1 MLRDSSIPTSSS
13 PTVRK
18 IGLATL
24 VSLVSFWVPLP
35 FLNFDSHHDGLS
47 LTTIELTKQAIQNG
61 NPVPFNQYG
70 PFWTVPYL
78 AISYFIPSDF
88 LFLGMRIVTV
98 SIYLA
103 TSLIMYKLSRLFLT
117 KNFSV
122 FASILFLGAQPF
134 TSDYGS
140 SLVPW
145 PSVVIMPLMPL
156 IAYLMIRKDIPS
168 RSLWK
173 MGISV
178 GAMVPLVILT
188 RVQVGFLLVLTLFFW
203 LLWRRS
209 LSLAASVALGFGLSL
224 ILALS
229 TLHALGWL
237 DKALFDQFVFGATYL
252 SADKSTFPKP
262 VITLVSALLC
272 ALFLLA
278 LDYFKRGFNVF
289 FVVKKPFFFLSVGSI
304 GLISSSYLLLV
315 RKVDFTNSLV
325 LITRRFWIVVCLGVL
340 LYSGVTLLLKLVRKK
355 DFSYIFPRDG
365 QDGLLLSLCVSFQS
379 QIYPLFDQ
387 MHFWWGSPLTFIIL
401 ALVLSRVRENL
412 KIDINRKTLI
422 LFAASCLLIVANLIP
437 WISQVSKE
445 KVAMPSEIGKLIYS
459 GSQNSIIQKGEQ
471 DFFAK
476 YITPGARVLNLC
488 DDPNI
493 FFKPNTYIPA
503 SRFFVFWGEQMS
515 HAEGVLDSFKN
526 SNPDFIL
533 TCGLTHAP
541 ALRVKQEKLQSELV
555 QTIFPGASPFATLA
569 LEPNKVWSIY
579 KPSKS

>member
-1 MLRDSSIPTSSS
+1 MTRGSSNPTSSS
-13 PTVRK
+13 PTVGK
-18 IGLATL
+18 IGFATL
-24 VSLVSFWVPLP
+24 VCLVSFWLPLP
-35 FLNFDSHHDGLS
+35 FLNFDPHHDGLS
-47 LTTIELTKQAIQNG
+47 LSTIELTKQAIQNG
-61 NPVPFNQYG
+61 SPVPFNQYG
-70 PFWTVPYL
+70 PFWTMPYL
-78 AISYFIPSDF
+78 AISYLIPGDY

-98 SIYLA
+98 FIYLA

-122 FASILFLGAQPF
+122 FASTLFLGAQPF
-134 TSDYGS
+134 VSDYGS

-156 IAYLMIRKDIPS
+156 IAYLMIRIDIPS

-188 RVQVGFLLVLTLFFW
+188 RVQVGFLLVLTIFYW
-203 LLWRRS
+203 LLWKRS
-209 LSLAASVALGFGLSL
+209 LSLAASVAIGFGLTL
-224 ILALS
+224 IPALS

-237 DKALFDQFVFGATYL
+237 DEALFDQFIFGATYL

-278 LDYFKRGFNVF
+278 LDYFKRRFNFLNKVNN
-289 FVVKKPFFFLSVGSI
+289 PFFFLSVGLI
-304 GLISSSYLLLV
+304 GLISSSYLLLI
-315 RKVDFTNSLV
+315 RKVDITNSLAI
-325 LITRRFWIVVCLGVL
+325 ITRRFWISVCLGVL
-340 LYSGVTLLLKLVRKK
+340 LYSGIILLLKLVKK
-355 DFSYIFPRDG
+355 KNSSHIFPRDG
-365 QDGLLLSLCVSFQS
+365 QDVLLLSLCVSFQS

-401 ALVLSRVRENL
+401 TLVLSRMRENL
-412 KIDINRKTLI
+412 KIDIDRKTLF
-422 LFAASCLLIVANLIP
+422 LFAGSCLLIVTNLVP

-459 GSQNSIIQKGEQ
+459 GSQNSIIQNGEQ
-471 DFFAK
+471 DFFAQ

-493 FFKPNTYIPA
+493 FFKPNTFMPA

-515 HAEGVLDSFKN
+515 HAEGIIVSFKN

-541 ALRVKQEKLQSELV
+541 ALRAKQEKLQSDLV
-555 QTIFPGASPFATLA
+555 QTIFPGASPFASLA
-569 LEPNKVWSIY
+569 LEPNKVWNIY